1 MSSLNFSIKIKTQQK
16 VCKMADVITETDV
29 ITKKN
34 DDQEWYHLFKNSQPN
49 MLFVLYRINNTSD
62 AYIEKHWFLNPKC
75 LIFKKD
81 GDIIELRPDKDL
93 PYHLLM

>member
-1 MSSLNFSIKIKTQQK
+1 MSSLNISIKRKTQQK

-29 ITKKN
+29 ITEKN

-62 AYIEKHWFLNPKC
+62 AYMEKYWFLNPPGVDTK
-75 LIFKKD
+75 IFAREKNKAMKKTQ
-81 GDIIELRPDKDL
+81 ILKN
-93 PYHLLM
+93 